1 MDNSKD
7 RNNFSLDNNIR
18 LTNSSVVKNKELEDY
33 MKKLDEEFQWQ
44 QAQKCEVVER

>member
-1 MDNSKD
+1 MVDSND
-7 RNNFSLDNNIR
+7 RNNFSSDNNTR

-44 QAQKCEVVER
+44 QA